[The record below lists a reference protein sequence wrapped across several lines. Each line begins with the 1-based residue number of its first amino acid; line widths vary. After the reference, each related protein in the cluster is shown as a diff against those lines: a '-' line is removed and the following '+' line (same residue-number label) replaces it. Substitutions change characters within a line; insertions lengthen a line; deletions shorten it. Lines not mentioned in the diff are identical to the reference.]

1 MKRFRPNHLLRSL
14 FMLLALICI
23 SAATYAQKQVS
34 GKVTDGQGQTL
45 PGVNVIEKG
54 TTNGTISDIDGVY
67 NLNVSNN
74 AVLEFS
80 YIGFENIEI
89 NVSNGTT
96 FNVTMTE
103 DTKQIDEVVVVGYG
117 TMKKSDVSGSS
128 ITVGADD
135 IAGFVGSGID
145 QALQGKAAGVQITAN
160 SGQPGGGMNV
170 SIRGNGTL
178 SLKNSQPL
186 YVVDGVPIQNISQSG
201 ADVGLGDAL
210 GNGNGTFSGLSNLNP
225 DDIESMEILKD
236 ASATAI
242 YGSRA
247 ANGVVLITTKKGKKG
262 KANFNYNGT
271 YGISQQ
277 TTKLDVMNLREFAT
291 YQNQLYKEGIIAK
304 PDEYLLD
311 PSILGEGT
319 DWQDAVF
326 RTAQMQSHQLS
337 AAGGN
342 EMARYYISAG
352 YYKQEGTME
361 GTEYERFTSR
371 VNLDANLTDWLKV
384 GTNTSFAKSED
395 LLGLTNSEEGIL
407 SMAYQRTPDIPIY
420 YVDGTWANGT
430 KEGQGGRNPL
440 EQSLNNK
447 NQLKRYDIVSNMFAE
462 IKFMEGLTFRSEFNT
477 DYLWS
482 NAYHF
487 EPYISYGSFAKAQ
500 NEVSQQ
506 SNKNFYWEVKNYLTY
521 TKTLFDHH
529 NITAMFGQET
539 SEYKYEY
546 LSGASVNLES
556 NDIQEPKLGENQTIN
571 SGHGSG
577 ARVSLFGRLN
587 YSFDGKYNM
596 TYTYR
601 RDASSNFGP
610 SNRWGNFHSFSASW
624 NAHKEE
630 FLQSIFE
637 SAKIST
643 ARLRLGWGQVGNDN
657 IGSYLWGASGA
668 NDVNGL
674 GNTYQI
680 TNIPNE
686 DVGWET
692 QASWN
697 LGLDLSFMKDR
708 FNLILEFYNKVSKEM
723 LMTMQL
729 PSYMGT
735 SGNGSAVLKAPSGNF
750 GEINNKGI
758 EFTISTTN
766 INKRGFKWTTDL
778 QMSFNKN
785 ELVSL
790 SGSGNSA
797 IFGVGQWTDQI
808 AISREGSALYQFYGY
823 KTAGVYKDYNDLI
836 NSPRDGNVT
845 RDADGNII
853 GKTYSKGIG
862 RTTGTWIG
870 DMKYE
875 DINGDDVINE
885 DDLTVIGNPNP
896 KFTGGLTNNFS
907 YKGFELG
914 LFLTFS
920 YGNDIFNYNGRRLN
934 AMSNVWIN
942 QTKDVLDHAQLVCID
957 ETKTYPTTVEGYNDS
972 NGNPIT
978 INSWIDDPTNVKVAN
993 ADTDVPRAVVGDP
1006 SNNQRLSDR
1015 YVEDGSYLK
1024 IKSLSLAYN
1033 LPKSIVSRL
1042 KMSSVKVSAT
1052 VSNLYTFTKYSGMD
1066 PEVGTSSTSDYVIG
1080 VDNGR
1085 YPTPRIV
1092 SFGLNIAF

>member
-506 SNKNFYWEVKNYLTY
+506 SNKNFYWEVKN
-521 TKTLFDHH
+521 
-529 NITAMFGQET
+529 
-539 SEYKYEY
+539 
-546 LSGASVNLES
+546 
-556 NDIQEPKLGENQTIN
+556 
-571 SGHGSG
+571 
-577 ARVSLFGRLN
+577 
-587 YSFDGKYNM
+587 
-596 TYTYR
+596 
-601 RDASSNFGP
+601 
-610 SNRWGNFHSFSASW
+610 
-624 NAHKEE
+624 
-630 FLQSIFE
+630 
-637 SAKIST
+637 
-643 ARLRLGWGQVGNDN
+643 
-657 IGSYLWGASGA
+657 
-668 NDVNGL
+668 
-674 GNTYQI
+674 
-680 TNIPNE
+680 
-686 DVGWET
+686 
-692 QASWN
+692 
-697 LGLDLSFMKDR
+697 
-708 FNLILEFYNKVSKEM
+708 
-723 LMTMQL
+723 
-729 PSYMGT
+729 
-735 SGNGSAVLKAPSGNF
+735 
-750 GEINNKGI
+750 
-758 EFTISTTN
+758 
-766 INKRGFKWTTDL
+766 
-778 QMSFNKN
+778 
-785 ELVSL
+785 
-790 SGSGNSA
+790 
-797 IFGVGQWTDQI
+797 
-808 AISREGSALYQFYGY
+808 
-823 KTAGVYKDYNDLI
+823 
-836 NSPRDGNVT
+836 
-845 RDADGNII
+845 
-853 GKTYSKGIG
+853 
-862 RTTGTWIG
+862 
-870 DMKYE
+870 
-875 DINGDDVINE
+875 
-885 DDLTVIGNPNP
+885 
-896 KFTGGLTNNFS
+896 
-907 YKGFELG
+907 
-914 LFLTFS
+914 
-920 YGNDIFNYNGRRLN
+920 
-934 AMSNVWIN
+934 
-942 QTKDVLDHAQLVCID
+942 
-957 ETKTYPTTVEGYNDS
+957 
-972 NGNPIT
+972 
-978 INSWIDDPTNVKVAN
+978 
-993 ADTDVPRAVVGDP
+993 
-1006 SNNQRLSDR
+1006 
-1015 YVEDGSYLK
+1015 
-1024 IKSLSLAYN
+1024 
-1033 LPKSIVSRL
+1033 
-1042 KMSSVKVSAT
+1042 
-1052 VSNLYTFTKYSGMD
+1052 
-1066 PEVGTSSTSDYVIG
+1066 
-1080 VDNGR
+1080 
-1085 YPTPRIV
+1085 
-1092 SFGLNIAF
+1092 

>member
-1 MKRFRPNHLLRSL
+1 MKRFLKSHVMRAVLVLLG
-14 FMLLALICI
+14 LICF
-23 SAATYAQKQVS
+23 SAASYAQKTVT
-34 GKVTDGQGQTL
+34 GKVVDEDGQTL
-45 PGVNVIEKG
+45 PGVNVVEKG
-54 TTNGTISDIDGVY
+54 TTNGTITDIDGVY
-67 NLNVSNN
+67 RLNISKND
-74 AVLEFS
+74 ATLTFS
-80 YIGFENIEI
+80 YMGYDEVEI
-89 NVSNGTT
+89 SAGNGTS
-96 FNVTMTE
+96 FDVTMKE
-103 DTKQIDEVVVVGYG
+103 NTKEIDEVVVVGYG

-128 ITVGADD
+128 ITVGAED
-135 IAGFVGSGID
+135 IEGFVGSGID

-186 YVVDGVPIQNISQSG
+186 YVVDGVPIQNVSQSG

-277 TTKLDVMNLREFAT
+277 ATKLDVMDLPQFAR
-291 YQNQLYKEGIIAK
+291 YQNQLYAEGIVAQ
-304 PDEYLLD
+304 PDASLLD
-311 PSILGEGT
+311 PSILGSGT

-337 AAGGN
+337 ASGGN
-342 EMARYYISAG
+342 ETARYYISAG
-352 YYKQEGTME
+352 YYEQEGTME
-361 GTEYERFTSR
+361 ATSYERFTTR

-395 LLGLTNSEEGIL
+395 HLGLTNSEDGIL
-407 SMAYQRTPDIPIY
+407 SMAYQRTPDIPIRY
-420 YVDGTWANGT
+420 IDGTWANGT

-440 EQSLNNK
+440 EQALSNENK
-447 NQLKRYDIVSNMFAE
+447 LMRYDLVSNLFAE
-462 IKFMEGLTFRSEFNT
+462 IKFMKDLTFRTEYNT

-487 EPYISYGSFAKAQ
+487 EPYIAYGSYSKGT
-500 NEVSQQ
+500 NEIRHQ
-506 SNKNFYWEVKNYLTY
+506 SNKSLYWEVKNYLTY
-521 TKTLFDHH
+521 SKTLFDVHS
-529 NITAMFGQET
+529 ITAMFGQET
-539 SEYKYEY
+539 SESTWEY
-546 LSGASVNLES
+546 MAGSSVNLES
-556 NDIQEPKLGENQTIN
+556 NDIKEPKLGENQTIG

-577 ARVSLFGRLN
+577 SRVSVFGRFN

-610 SNRWGNFHSFSASW
+610 SNRWGNFHSVSASW

-630 FLQSIFE
+630 FLQSALE
-637 SAKIST
+637 SANIST
-643 ARLRLGWGQVGNDN
+643 ARLRIGWGQVGNDN
-657 IGSYLWGASGA
+657 IGSYLWGASGSS
-668 NDVNGL
+668 DVNGL

-686 DVGWET
+686 QVGWET
-692 QASWN
+692 QESWN
-697 LGLDLSFMKDR
+697 LGIDLGFLKDR
-708 FNLILEFYNKVSKEM
+708 FNLIVEFYQKVSKDM

-735 SGNGSAVLKAPSGNF
+735 SGNGSSKLTAPSGNF
-750 GEINNKGI
+750 GEIDNKGI
-758 EFTISTTN
+758 EFTINTTN
-766 INKRGFKWTTDL
+766 INKKGFKWTTDL
-778 QMSFNKN
+778 QLSFNKN

-808 AISREGSALYQFYGY
+808 AISQEGNALYQFYGY
-823 KTAGVYKDYNDLI
+823 KVAGIYKDYDDLL
-836 NSPRDGNVT
+836 NSARDGNVN
-845 RDADGNII
+845 DDGSIS
-853 GKTYSKGIG
+853 YSKSIS
-862 RTTGTWIG
+862 RTNGVWIG
-870 DMKYE
+870 DIKYE
-875 DINGDDVINE
+875 DINKDGVINE
-885 DDLTVIGNPNP
+885 KDLTVIGDPNP

-914 LFLTFS
+914 VFLTFS

-934 AMSNVWIN
+934 HMDNVWIN

-957 ETKTYPTTVEGYNDS
+957 DTKTYPTTLAGYNDAS
-972 NGNPIT
+972 GNPIT

-993 ADTDVPRAVVGDP
+993 VGTDVPRAVVGDP
-1006 SNNQRLSDR
+1006 ANNWRLSDR

-1024 IKSLSLAYN
+1024 IKTISLAYN
-1033 LPKSIVSRL
+1033 LPKSLISRW
-1042 KMSSVKVSAT
+1042 KIDAVKVSAS
-1052 VSNLYTFTKYSGMD
+1052 VSNLYTFTKYSGLD

-1092 SFGLNIAF
+1092 SFGLNVSF

>member
-1 MKRFRPNHLLRSL
+1 MRRFLSTRLLRT
-14 FMLLALICI
+14 LLVMFALICF
-23 SAATYAQKQVS
+23 SAASYAQKTVS
-34 GKVTDGQGQTL
+34 GKVVDDQGQTL
-45 PGVNVIEKG
+45 PGVNVMEKG
-54 TTNGTISDIDGVY
+54 TTNGTITDIDGVY
-67 NLNVSNN
+67 HLNVGNN
-74 AVLEFS
+74 ATLEFS
-80 YIGFENIEI
+80 FIGFETVEI
-89 NVSNGTT
+89 NAANGTT
-96 FNVTMTE
+96 FDVTMME

-128 ITVGADD
+128 ITVGASD
-135 IAGFVGSGID
+135 IEGFVGSGID

-186 YVVDGVPIQNISQSG
+186 YVVDGVPIQNVSQSG
-201 ADVGLGDAL
+201 GDVGLGDAL

-262 KANFNYNGT
+262 KANFNYTGS
-271 YGISQQ
+271 YGISKQA
-277 TTKLDVMNLREFAT
+277 TKLDVMNLREFAT
-291 YQNQLYKEGIIAK
+291 YQNQLAAEGIITN
-304 PDEYLLD
+304 PDESLLD
-311 PSILGEGT
+311 PSLLGDGT

-326 RTAQMQSHQLS
+326 RTAIMQSHQLS
-337 AAGGN
+337 ASGGN
-342 EMARYYISAG
+342 ENARYYISAG
-352 YYKQEGTME
+352 YYDQEGTME
-361 GTEYERFTSR
+361 GSSYTRFSTR
-371 VNLDANLTDWLKV
+371 VNLDANLTNWLKV
-384 GTNTSFAKSED
+384 GTNTSFARSED
-395 LLGLTNSEEGIL
+395 HLGLTNSEDGIL

-420 YVDGTWANGT
+420 YIDGTWANGT

-440 EQSLNNK
+440 EQALSDNNK
-447 NQLKRYDIVSNMFAE
+447 LMRYDLVANMFAE
-462 IKFMEGLTFRSEFNT
+462 INFMKGLTLRSEYNT

-500 NEVSQQ
+500 NEIRHQ

-521 TKTLFDHH
+521 TNTFFDVH

-539 SEYKYEY
+539 SEFNWEY
-546 LSGASVNLES
+546 ISGSSVNLES
-556 NDIQEPKLGENQTIN
+556 NDIQEPKLGENQTIG

-577 ARVSLFGRLN
+577 ARVSIFGRFN
-587 YSFDGKYNM
+587 YSFNGKYNM

-610 SNRWGNFHSFSASW
+610 SNRWGNFHSVSASW
-624 NAHKEE
+624 NAHKES
-630 FLQSIFE
+630 FLQSAFDA
-637 SAKIST
+637 AKIST
-643 ARLRLGWGQVGNDN
+643 ARLRIGWGQVGNDN

-668 NDVNGL
+668 SDVNGL
-674 GNTYQI
+674 GSTYQI

-686 DVGWET
+686 AVGWET
-692 QASWN
+692 QTSWN
-697 LGLDLSFMKDR
+697 FGLDFGFLKDR
-708 FNLILEFYNKVSKEM
+708 FNLIVEFYNKVSKDM

-750 GEINNKGI
+750 GEINNKGV
-758 EFTISTTN
+758 EFTVSTTN

-778 QMSFNKN
+778 QLSFNRN

-808 AISREGSALYQFYGY
+808 AISKEGSALYQFYGY
-823 KTAGVYKDYNDLI
+823 KVAGVYQDYNDLL
-836 NSPRDGNVT
+836 NSPRDGNK
-845 RDADGNII
+845 DADGNISYTKSI
-853 GKTYSKGIG
+853 NRYNGV
-862 RTTGTWIG
+862 WIG
-870 DMKYE
+870 DLKYE
-875 DINGDDVINE
+875 DINGDGVINE
-885 DDLTVIGNPNP
+885 SDLTVIGNPNP
-896 KFTGGLTNNFS
+896 KFAGGLTNNFS

-934 AMSNVWIN
+934 SMSNVWIN

-957 ETKTYPTTVEGYNDS
+957 ESKTYPTTISGYNDA
-972 NGNPIT
+972 NGNPIQ
-978 INSWIDDPTNVKVAN
+978 INSWQEDPSNVKVSN
-993 ADTDVPRAVVGDP
+993 SGTDVPRAVVGDP
-1006 SNNQRLSDR
+1006 ANNQRLSDR

-1024 IKSLSLAYN
+1024 IKTLSLAYN
-1033 LPKSIVSRL
+1033 LPKSLIS
-1042 KMSSVKVSAT
+1042 KWNISAVKVSAS

-1092 SFGLNIAF
+1092 TFGVNVSF